1 MISFHLL
8 RCGRAVALS
17 LSLSLFSVA
26 RHSRFSLDARR
37 STLARLS
44 SCLLLCVLVGCLDR
58 TISISSRIAL
68 TFVDPYDISLLNQ
81 SLSFLFLIFLQ
92 SEPRVSSLVSSF
104 LPFFPLSR
112 LLFRSSLFVS
122 LSLASSLLVC
132 CRFPSLRFSSS
143 RSRVPSLS
151 FLFGPALPLPAPHWI
166 TQRDLAAR
174 RSIAE

>member
-8 RCGRAVALS
+8 RCGR
-17 LSLSLFSVA
+17 SLFLSSPLLVTRGSA
-26 RHSRFSLDARR
+26 SR
-37 STLARLS
+37 STLELARLS

-58 TISISSRIAL
+58 TISSRIAL